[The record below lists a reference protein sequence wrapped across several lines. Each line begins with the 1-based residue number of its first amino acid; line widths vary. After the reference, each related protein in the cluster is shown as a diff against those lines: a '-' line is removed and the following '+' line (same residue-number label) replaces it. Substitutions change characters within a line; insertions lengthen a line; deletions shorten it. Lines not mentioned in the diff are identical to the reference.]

1 MDEKLSIAEE
11 VMLLMLHDNDGSFI
25 RVPDWSLR
33 YALSGA
39 VLMDL
44 ALRNRIDTDLK
55 TLSIT
60 EKTPTGDNILDGL
73 LKNIA
78 SEEEEQTIR
87 FWIERTAVHADA
99 IREAALARL
108 VERGILSQ
116 EQHRFLWVFKSRR
129 YPVSDEGAADKEV
142 KLRIVEV
149 LLTDTI
155 PDPHD
160 VVLICL
166 THATGI
172 LNSIFAR
179 SQLRN
184 VEQRIEDVRKLDLI
198 GQAIASAI
206 WDIEASIAA
215 SSQPQFH

>member
-1 MDEKLSIAEE
+1 MDENLSIAEE
-11 VMLLMLHDNDGSFI
+11 VMLLMLHDSDGSFI

-44 ALRNRIDTDLK
+44 ALRNRIDTDLNS
-55 TLSIT
+55 LSVT
-60 EKTPTGDNILDGL
+60 DNTATGDTILDGM
-73 LKNIA
+73 LKHIA
-78 SEEEEQTIR
+78 HEEEDQSIR
-87 FWIERTAVHADA
+87 FWVERTAVHAEA
-99 IREAALARL
+99 IREAALAKL

-129 YPVSDEGAADKEV
+129 YPVRDDRAAEQEV

-149 LLTDTI
+149 LLSNTI

-179 SQLRN
+179 SQLRQ
-184 VEQRIEDVRKLDLI
+184 VEDRVEDVRRLDLI

-206 WDIEASIAA
+206 WDIEASIAT